1 MSEQVRP
8 DEAARA
14 LAEIRQRQ
22 QQVVDLAMPPAWYWW
37 IVAALVVGLSATVD
51 AARHRP
57 GVITFAAVA
66 FTLGIGAVTVWVVL
80 GAWQRAQWR
89 NQLLGSRAG
98 LAIVGFVGLVVG
110 TTLGVAF
117 ALHAA
122 GVRPAATLAG
132 LLAAALLVAGG
143 PVLTRIL
150 RHIMVDNQAR
160 GR

>member
-22 QQVVDLAMPPAWYWW
+22 QQVIDLAMLPAWYWW
-37 IVAALVVGLSATVD
+37 IVAALVVGLSVTVD
-51 AARHRP
+51 AVRHRP
-57 GVITFAAVA
+57 GVIALAAVA
-66 FTLGIGAVTVWVVL
+66 FTLGIGAVTVRVVL
-80 GAWQRAQWR
+80 GAWHRAQWR
-89 NQLLGSRAG
+89 NQLLGSRGG

-110 TTLGVAF
+110 TTLGIAF
-117 ALHAA
+117 ALEAA
-122 GVRPAATLAG
+122 GVRPSATLASLVG
-132 LLAAALLVAGG
+132 AALMIIGG

-150 RHIMVDNQAR
+150 RRIMLDNQAR

>member
-1 MSEQVRP
+1 MSEQIRP

-14 LAEIRQRQ
+14 LADIRQHQ
-22 QQVVDLAMPPAWYWW
+22 QHVIDLAMLPAWYWW

-51 AARHRP
+51 AARDRP
-57 GVITFAAVA
+57 VMIALAAVVFA
-66 FTLGIGAVTVWVVL
+66 HGIVAVTSLVVL
-80 GAWQRAQWR
+80 GAWQHAQWR
-89 NQLLGSRAG
+89 NELLGSRGG

-117 ALHAA
+117 ALQAV
-122 GVRPAATLAG
+122 GVRQSATLASLVG
-132 LLAAALLVAGG
+132 AALMIAGG

-150 RHIMVDNQAR
+150 RRIMLDNQAR

>member
-14 LAEIRQRQ
+14 LAEIRQHQ
-22 QQVVDLAMPPAWYWW
+22 QQVIDLAMLPTWYWW

-57 GVITFAAVA
+57 VVISLAAVA
-66 FTLGIGAVTVWVVL
+66 FTLIISGVTGWVVL
-80 GAWQRAQWR
+80 GAWHRAQWR
-89 NQLLGSRAG
+89 NELLGRRG
-98 LAIVGFVGLVVG
+98 VLAILGFVGLAVG

-117 ALHAA
+117 ALEAV
-122 GVRPAATLAG
+122 GVRPSATLAS
-132 LLAAALLVAGG
+132 LVGATVMITGG
-143 PVLTRIL
+143 RMLTRIL
-150 RHIMVDNQAR
+150 RRLMLDNPAR